1 MKANVLALDLPP
13 KLPFPAVLRVRR
25 RGGHGASEILM
36 DELEVVGGVDA
47 AEDLG
52 HGGREE
58 RDGQGDAGV
67 VDRVLD
73 LEPPKS
79 RAHEQG
85 SGE

>member
-1 MKANVLALDLPP
+1 MGT
-13 KLPFPAVLRVRR
+13 VRR
-25 RGGHGASEILM
+25 TVRSSVAKDKMLERPGAAARTVLM

-52 HGGREE
+52 HGRREE

-85 SGE
+85 SS

>member
-1 MKANVLALDLPP
+1 
-13 KLPFPAVLRVRR
+13 
-25 RGGHGASEILM
+25 M

-52 HGGREE
+52 HGRREE

-85 SGE
+85 SSRE